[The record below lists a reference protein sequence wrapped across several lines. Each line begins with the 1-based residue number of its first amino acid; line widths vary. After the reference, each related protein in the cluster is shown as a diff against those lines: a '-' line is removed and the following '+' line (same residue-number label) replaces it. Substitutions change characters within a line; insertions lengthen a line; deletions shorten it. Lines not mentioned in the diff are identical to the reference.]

1 MPNIAFLSKK
11 NWFEKI
17 YEITK
22 IFNPFQNFF
31 TGETNLRRGNY
42 ASFFT
47 CPGEKVLIVGFQI
60 YNLHYPLLYLQ
71 SPVTVSEIEPKIK
84 KLVLL
89 GEVLIG
95 KFEEFPTKSRFE
107 NFSLIH
113 FNGVYGWGVNT
124 HDQMIRAVKII
135 NSLLKPDGILIFGHN
150 IFNHNPLNME
160 KRYQE
165 YFFSLT
171 EIKNSLFPV
180 VRSDLNQ
187 IFRIFKKI

>member
-1 MPNIAFLSKK
+1 M
-11 NWFEKI
+11 
-17 YEITK
+17 
-22 IFNPFQNFF
+22 
-31 TGETNLRRGNY
+31 
-42 ASFFT
+42 
-47 CPGEKVLIVGFQI
+47 
-60 YNLHYPLLYLQ
+60 
-71 SPVTVSEIEPKIK
+71 
-84 KLVLL
+84 
-89 GEVLIG
+89 
-95 KFEEFPTKSRFE
+95 EFMD
-107 NFSLIH
+107 
-113 FNGVYGWGVNT
+113 GGVNT